1 MESRLTRL
9 DYCQFL
15 LSSQVNY
22 TLTHFAEHSRRF
34 SHDLANRYL
43 ARERITPRLVWE
55 NVRGQVT
62 PSASGCVVFDDTV
75 LDKSHSSRIA
85 LVRRQYS
92 GNAHSVIRG
101 IGVVNCVYVNPETQ
115 QFWVIDYRIHDPEG
129 DGKTKLHHVKE
140 MLNNLVHHKQLA
152 FKAVLMDSWYA
163 AKWLMLHIESL
174 KKLYYCPLKSNRL
187 VNESGQRGDY
197 HRVNSLAWSAGE
209 ELAGKQVHLRDFPK
223 GHQLKLFRLPLST
236 KRTDYVVTN
245 DPSDPNAEAVQE
257 ASGLRWKVEQFHR
270 EEKQLT
276 GSEACQ
282 CRRARIQRN
291 HIGCAVLVWLRLKN
305 LACQSGKTV
314 CQIKRGLLSEFLIQ
328 QLRSPAVKMTL
339 E

>member
-34 SHDLANRYL
+34 SHDLANRHL

-55 NVRGQVT
+55 NVCGQVT

-152 FKAVLMDSWYA
+152 FKAVLMDS
-163 AKWLMLHIESL
+163 
-174 KKLYYCPLKSNRL
+174 
-187 VNESGQRGDY
+187 
-197 HRVNSLAWSAGE
+197 
-209 ELAGKQVHLRDFPK
+209 
-223 GHQLKLFRLPLST
+223 
-236 KRTDYVVTN
+236 
-245 DPSDPNAEAVQE
+245 
-257 ASGLRWKVEQFHR
+257 
-270 EEKQLT
+270 
-276 GSEACQ
+276 
-282 CRRARIQRN
+282 
-291 HIGCAVLVWLRLKN
+291 
-305 LACQSGKTV
+305 
-314 CQIKRGLLSEFLIQ
+314 
-328 QLRSPAVKMTL
+328 
-339 E
+339 